1 MTKPGDLLTD
11 LCRAAENELVLV
23 APFIKVRTL
32 EKLLAVVRPE
42 VQVKCVTRWRLD
54 EIASGVSDLDVWVA
68 LRDRPNASMWLR
80 SDLHAKF
87 YKAENVYLIGSAN
100 LTDAALGWSRQP
112 NLELL
117 IHSSAQELLS
127 VFEEELFAGSSRVN
141 ESIYKQMCNALENF
155 VAHHIVKPPTAM
167 QPTLE
172 YPTGE
177 ASASIAS
184 WLPTLRLPEKLYI
197 AYLGKID
204 ELTTASRTA
213 ALTDLSVLD
222 VPSGLSKEAFEAY
235 VGAQLL
241 QMPIIRQID
250 EFVAEPQRFGAV
262 TAFLKQ
268 LPCRDNLDFSANTAW
283 QTLMRWFLQFLP
295 ARYSVSTP
303 NVTEVISRRL

>member
-23 APFIKVRTL
+23 APFIKARTL

-54 EIASGVSDLDVWVA
+54 EIASGVSDLAVWVA
-68 LRDRPNASMWLR
+68 LRDRSNTSMWLR
-80 SDLHAKF
+80 ADLHAKF
-87 YKAENVYLIGSAN
+87 YRTENACLIGSAN

-127 VFEEELFAGSSRVN
+127 VFEEELFAGSSRVD

-155 VAHHIVKPPTAM
+155 VAHQVVKPPTAM
-167 QPTLE
+167 QSAVE

-177 ASASIAS
+177 ALASIAS
-184 WLPTLRLPEKLYI
+184 WLPILRLPEKLYI
-197 AYLGKID
+197 AYLGKFD

-222 VPSGLSKEAFEAY
+222 VPFGLSKEAFESY

-241 QMPIIRQID
+241 QMPIVRQVD

-262 TAFLKQ
+262 TAFLNQ
-268 LPCRDNLDFSANTAW
+268 LPCRTNLDFSSNTGW
-283 QTLMRWFLQFLP
+283 QTLMRWLVYFLP
-295 ARYSVSTP
+295 NRYVVSSPRHSELIVRTP
-303 NVTEVISRRL
+303 